1 MNENTQSLTEGNQVS
16 PAILTPPPPTPKTLD
31 DKVRESVEDSAR
43 PPTPQQPLE
52 PLGNTVEPSQGIGL
66 ANGFLIKSSRKPRKS
81 RAKGRSK
88 GSAKHRAKLRAR
100 LESGEAIESQSQL
113 ESQSGSQLGG
123 EGVHS
128 SPLSPSEILTP
139 NLLKSI
145 DKGFSGGVL
154 EVSPELYNEV
164 VALVDK
170 RIRAHLKARDEAK
183 PVEVEE
189 EKPVMFNPEVVP
201 IVWHIDGEG
210 AMEAEI
216 VAAPRNPAMRLIRFP
231 EDKPEDG
238 DNTHVLWVDRNLI
251 PMVGFRVSVKPS
263 NVEGEAGY
271 RLCGEY
277 GRKGGRIH

>member
-1 MNENTQSLTEGNQVS
+1 MNENTPSPTEGNQVI
-16 PAILTPPPPTPKTLD
+16 PLILVGPPLTFKD
-31 DKVRESVEDSAR
+31 IDYNAGESVEGSAR

-52 PLGNTVEPSQGIGL
+52 PLGNTVEATAAIGL
-66 ANGFLIKSSRKPRKS
+66 ANASPSYTVKRARKS

-88 GSAKHRAKLRAR
+88 GSAKHRARLRLR

-113 ESQSGSQLGG
+113 ESQPASQLGG
-123 EGVHS
+123 EGVAMPVAH
-128 SPLSPSEILTP
+128 EAGTNTP

-170 RIRAHLKARDEAK
+170 RIRAHFKARDEAK

-231 EDKPEDG
+231 YDGPEDG

-263 NVEGEAGY
+263 NVEGEVGY

>member
-1 MNENTQSLTEGNQVS
+1 MKENTPLPTEGESVS
-16 PAILTPPPPTPKTLD
+16 PAILTPPPHTPKD
-31 DKVRESVEDSAR
+31 IEYNAGESVEGSLR
-43 PPTPQQPLE
+43 PTTSPQPLSIE
-52 PLGNTVEPSQGIGL
+52 PSAVEPSAAHSL
-66 ANGFLIKSSRKPRKS
+66 PDTLVKYSPKRPRKS

-113 ESQSGSQLGG
+113 ESQSASQLGG
-123 EGVHS
+123 EGVQ
-128 SPLSPSEILTP
+128 ILGQENINIHTP

>member
-1 MNENTQSLTEGNQVS
+1 MNENTPLPTEENQVS
-16 PAILTPPPPTPKTLD
+16 PAILTPPPHTPKD
-31 DKVRESVEDSAR
+31 IEPSQGESVEGLAR
-43 PPTPQQPLE
+43 PPTSQQPLTTE
-52 PLGNTVEPSQGIGL
+52 PSAVEASQGIAIGN
-66 ANGFLIKSSRKPRKS
+66 ASPSYSPKKPRKS

-88 GSAKHRAKLRAR
+88 GSAKHRAKLRHA

-113 ESQSGSQLGG
+113 ASQAQAQLGG
-123 EGVHS
+123 EGVAM
-128 SPLSPSEILTP
+128 PVGGVKEILTP

-170 RIRAHLKARDEAK
+170 RIRAHFKARDEAK

-231 EDKPEDG
+231 DDGPEDG

>member
-1 MNENTQSLTEGNQVS
+1 MPV
-16 PAILTPPPPTPKTLD
+16 A
-31 DKVRESVEDSAR
+31 
-43 PPTPQQPLE
+43 
-52 PLGNTVEPSQGIGL
+52 
-66 ANGFLIKSSRKPRKS
+66 
-81 RAKGRSK
+81 
-88 GSAKHRAKLRAR
+88 H
-100 LESGEAIESQSQL
+100 EA
-113 ESQSGSQLGG
+113 GTN
-123 EGVHS
+123 
-128 SPLSPSEILTP
+128 TP

-154 EVSPELYNEV
+154 EVNAELYNEV

-170 RIRAHLKARDEAK
+170 RIRAHLKARDEAR

-201 IVWHIDGEG
+201 IVWHGDGEG

-231 EDKPEDG
+231 EDGPEDG

>member
-1 MNENTQSLTEGNQVS
+1 MNENTPLLTEGNQV
-16 PAILTPPPPTPKTLD
+16 ILLNQTPPPSTYKD
-31 DKVRESVEDSAR
+31 I
-43 PPTPQQPLE
+43 
-52 PLGNTVEPSQGIGL
+52 GNTVEATAEAPASPPSPQQPPEPVENTVEAIAAVAIGDAL
-66 ANGFLIKSSRKPRKS
+66 LTYSPKRARKS

-88 GSAKHRAKLRAR
+88 GSAKHRAKLRLR
-100 LESGEAIESQSQL
+100 LESGEAIETQSQL
-113 ESQSGSQLGG
+113 GSQSGSQLGG
-123 EGVHS
+123 EGVQVAGD
-128 SPLSPSEILTP
+128 EVAKMLTP

-154 EVSPELYNEV
+154 GDSPELYNEV

-170 RIRAHLKARDEAK
+170 RIKAHLKARDEAR

>member
-1 MNENTQSLTEGNQVS
+1 MPV
-16 PAILTPPPPTPKTLD
+16 A
-31 DKVRESVEDSAR
+31 
-43 PPTPQQPLE
+43 
-52 PLGNTVEPSQGIGL
+52 
-66 ANGFLIKSSRKPRKS
+66 
-81 RAKGRSK
+81 
-88 GSAKHRAKLRAR
+88 H
-100 LESGEAIESQSQL
+100 EA
-113 ESQSGSQLGG
+113 GTN
-123 EGVHS
+123 
-128 SPLSPSEILTP
+128 TP

-154 EVSPELYNEV
+154 GVSPELYNEV

-170 RIRAHLKARDEAK
+170 RIRAHLKARDEAR

>member
-1 MNENTQSLTEGNQVS
+1 MNENTQSLTEGESVS
-16 PAILTPPPPTPKTLD
+16 PAILTPPPPTPKDL
-31 DKVRESVEDSAR
+31 ESSQGESLESSAR
-43 PPTPQQPLE
+43 PLTPQQPLNLVAE
-52 PLGNTVEPSQGIGL
+52 AVEASQAIAIGNPLPLYSP
-66 ANGFLIKSSRKPRKS
+66 KKPRKS

-88 GSAKHRAKLRAR
+88 GSAKHRARLRAR
-100 LESGEAIESQSQL
+100 LESGEAIDTQ
-113 ESQSGSQLGG
+113 SQLGG
-123 EGVHS
+123 EGVQVLGQENINIH
-128 SPLSPSEILTP
+128 TP

-154 EVSPELYNEV
+154 GDSPELYNEV

-170 RIRAHLKARDEAK
+170 RIKAHLKARDEAR

>member
-1 MNENTQSLTEGNQVS
+1 MNENTLTPLEGESVS
-16 PAILTPPPPTPKTLD
+16 PASLTPPPPTSETL
-31 DKVRESVEDSAR
+31 KERVEESLEGLPR
-43 PPTPQQPLE
+43 PPTLPQPINLI
-52 PLGNTVEPSQGIGL
+52 GNTVEANAGIAIGNASPSFIV
-66 ANGFLIKSSRKPRKS
+66 KRPRKS

-88 GSAKHRAKLRAR
+88 GSAKHRAKLRLR
-100 LESGEAIESQSQL
+100 LESGEAIETQSQL
-113 ESQSGSQLGG
+113 DAQSASQLGG
-123 EGVHS
+123 EGVAMLVAH
-128 SPLSPSEILTP
+128 EAGTNTP

-154 EVSPELYNEV
+154 EVNAELYNEV

-170 RIRAHLKARDEAK
+170 RIRAHLKARDEAR

-201 IVWHIDGEG
+201 IVWHGDGEG

-216 VAAPRNPAMRLIRFP
+216 VAAPRNPALRLIRF
-231 EDKPEDG
+231 PEDG

>member
-1 MNENTQSLTEGNQVS
+1 MNENTQSLTEGESVS
-16 PAILTPPPPTPKTLD
+16 PAIQIPPPPTPQDIKNT
-31 DKVRESVEDSAR
+31 VEATAEGSAR
-43 PPTPQQPLE
+43 PPSPQQPIN
-52 PLGNTVEPSQGIGL
+52 PVGNTLEATAATGIG
-66 ANGFLIKSSRKPRKS
+66 NTSPTYNPRKPRKS

-88 GSAKHRAKLRAR
+88 GSAKHRARLRAR
-100 LESGEAIESQSQL
+100 LESGEAIDTQSQL
-113 ESQSGSQLGG
+113 ESQAGYQLGG
-123 EGVHS
+123 EGVQVAGN
-128 SPLSPSEILTP
+128 EVAKMLTP

-154 EVSPELYNEV
+154 GDSPELYNEV

-170 RIRAHLKARDEAK
+170 RIRAHLKARDEAR

>member
-1 MNENTQSLTEGNQVS
+1 MNENTLTPLEGESVIPLNL
-16 PAILTPPPPTPKTLD
+16 IPPPPTPETL
-31 DKVRESVEDSAR
+31 KEHVEESVEGSTR
-43 PPTPQQPLE
+43 PPTSPKPLSTE
-52 PLGNTVEPSQGIGL
+52 PNAVEPSQGIGL
-66 ANGFLIKSSRKPRKS
+66 ANASPSYSPKKPRKS

-88 GSAKHRAKLRAR
+88 GSAKHRARLRAR
-100 LESGEAIESQSQL
+100 LESGESL
-113 ESQSGSQLGG
+113 EPASQLGG
-123 EGVHS
+123 EGVAMPVAH
-128 SPLSPSEILTP
+128 EAGTNTP

-170 RIRAHLKARDEAK
+170 RIRAHFKARDEAK

-231 EDKPEDG
+231 DDGPEDG

>member
-1 MNENTQSLTEGNQVS
+1 MNENTQSPTEGESVIPLNQV
-16 PAILTPPPPTPKTLD
+16 APPPTPKD
-31 DKVRESVEDSAR
+31 IESNAGESVESLAR
-43 PPTPQQPLE
+43 PPTPQQPLNLVAE
-52 PLGNTVEPSQGIGL
+52 AVEPSAAHSL
-66 ANGFLIKSSRKPRKS
+66 PDTLVKYSPKKPRKS

-88 GSAKHRAKLRAR
+88 GSSKHRAKLRLR
-100 LESGEAIESQSQL
+100 LESGEAIETQYQADA
-113 ESQSGSQLGG
+113 QAQAQLGG
-123 EGVHS
+123 EGVQI
-128 SPLSPSEILTP
+128 LSQENKNIHTP

-154 EVSPELYNEV
+154 EVNAELYNEV

-170 RIRAHLKARDEAK
+170 RIRAHLKARDEAR

-201 IVWHIDGEG
+201 IVWHGDGEG

-216 VAAPRNPAMRLIRFP
+216 VAAPRNPAMRLIRF
-231 EDKPEDG
+231 PEDG

>member
-1 MNENTQSLTEGNQVS
+1 MNENTLTPQEGESVS
-16 PAILTPPPPTPKTLD
+16 PAILTPPPNTPKD
-31 DKVRESVEDSAR
+31 IEEQVEDNVEGPAR
-43 PPTPQQPLE
+43 PPTPQQPINLV
-52 PLGNTVEPSQGIGL
+52 GNTVEATAAIGIGN
-66 ANGFLIKSSRKPRKS
+66 ASPSYTVKRARKS

-88 GSAKHRAKLRAR
+88 GSAKHRARLRAR
-100 LESGEAIESQSQL
+100 LESGEDIDTQSQL
-113 ESQSGSQLGG
+113 EAQSGSQLGG
-123 EGVHS
+123 EGVQVAS
-128 SPLSPSEILTP
+128 NEGAKMLTP

-154 EVSPELYNEV
+154 EISPELYNEV

-170 RIRAHLKARDEAK
+170 RIRAHFKARDEAR

-231 EDKPEDG
+231 DDGPEDG

>member
-1 MNENTQSLTEGNQVS
+1 MNENTLTPLEENQVI
-16 PAILTPPPPTPKTLD
+16 PLNQVAPPNTLKD
-31 DKVRESVEDSAR
+31 LESSQGESLEGSAR
-43 PPTPQQPLE
+43 PPTPPQPINLV
-52 PLGNTVEPSQGIGL
+52 GNTVEPSQAIAIG
-66 ANGFLIKSSRKPRKS
+66 NTSPSYSPKRPRKS

-88 GSAKHRAKLRAR
+88 GSAKHRARLRAR
-100 LESGEAIESQSQL
+100 LESGEATDTQSQL
-113 ESQSGSQLGG
+113 EAQSGYQLGG
-123 EGVHS
+123 EGVAMPVAH
-128 SPLSPSEILTP
+128 EAGTNTP

-154 EVSPELYNEV
+154 GDSPELYNEV

-170 RIRAHLKARDEAK
+170 RIKAHLKARDEAR

>member
-1 MNENTQSLTEGNQVS
+1 MNENTQSLTEGNQV
-16 PAILTPPPPTPKTLD
+16 ILLSLTTPPSTPKD
-31 DKVRESVEDSAR
+31 IEEQVGESVEGSPR
-43 PPTPQQPLE
+43 PPTPQPPLNLVAE
-52 PLGNTVEPSQGIGL
+52 AVEPSQTIAVGNTSPSYTVKR
-66 ANGFLIKSSRKPRKS
+66 ARKS

-88 GSAKHRAKLRAR
+88 GSAKHRARLRLR
-100 LESGEAIESQSQL
+100 LELGEAVESQ
-113 ESQSGSQLGG
+113 SQLGG
-123 EGVHS
+123 EGVAI
-128 SPLSPSEILTP
+128 PVGGVKEILTP

-154 EVSPELYNEV
+154 EVNAELYNEV

-170 RIRAHLKARDEAK
+170 RIRAHLKARDEAR

-231 EDKPEDG
+231 EDGPEDG

>member
-1 MNENTQSLTEGNQVS
+1 MNENTQSPLEGESVS
-16 PAILTPPPPTPKTLD
+16 PAILTPPPNTPKD
-31 DKVRESVEDSAR
+31 IEEQVEDNVEGPAR
-43 PPTPQQPLE
+43 PPTSPQPLE
-52 PLGNTVEPSQGIGL
+52 PLGNAVKPSAAHSLPDASPSYTV
-66 ANGFLIKSSRKPRKS
+66 KRPRKS

-88 GSAKHRAKLRAR
+88 GSAKHRAKLRLR

-113 ESQSGSQLGG
+113 ESQPASQLGG
-123 EGVHS
+123 EGVAMPVAH
-128 SPLSPSEILTP
+128 EAGTNTP

-154 EVSPELYNEV
+154 EVSPELYNEI

-170 RIRAHLKARDEAK
+170 RIRAHFKARDEAK

-231 EDKPEDG
+231 DDGPEDG

>member
-1 MNENTQSLTEGNQVS
+1 MNENTQSPTEGNQVI
-16 PAILTPPPPTPKTLD
+16 PLNQVAPPPTSETLTER
-31 DKVRESVEDSAR
+31 VEESLEVAAR
-43 PPTPQQPLE
+43 PPTPQQPINLVAE
-52 PLGNTVEPSQGIGL
+52 AVEPSAAHSLGNPSPSYIVKR
-66 ANGFLIKSSRKPRKS
+66 ARKS

-88 GSAKHRAKLRAR
+88 GSAKHRAKLRLR
-100 LESGEAIESQSQL
+100 LELGEDIESQSQADA
-113 ESQSGSQLGG
+113 QAQAQLGG
-123 EGVHS
+123 EGVQI
-128 SPLSPSEILTP
+128 LSQENKNIHTP

-154 EVSPELYNEV
+154 EVNAELYNEV

-170 RIRAHLKARDEAK
+170 RIRAHLKARDEAR

-201 IVWHIDGEG
+201 IVWHGDGEG

-231 EDKPEDG
+231 EDGPEDG

>member
-1 MNENTQSLTEGNQVS
+1 MNENTPLPTEGESVS
-16 PAILTPPPPTPKTLD
+16 PAILVAPPNTPKD
-31 DKVRESVEDSAR
+31 IEEQVEDNVEGAAR
-43 PPTPQQPLE
+43 PPTSPQPINLV
-52 PLGNTVEPSQGIGL
+52 GNTVEHSVGLGL
-66 ANGFLIKSSRKPRKS
+66 ANASPTYSPRKPRKS

-88 GSAKHRAKLRAR
+88 GSAKHRARLRLR
-100 LESGEAIESQSQL
+100 LESGESL
-113 ESQSGSQLGG
+113 EPASQLGG
-123 EGVHS
+123 EGVAMPVAH
-128 SPLSPSEILTP
+128 EAGTNTP

-154 EVSPELYNEV
+154 GGSPELYNEV

-170 RIRAHLKARDEAK
+170 RIRAHFKARDEAK

-216 VAAPRNPAMRLIRFP
+216 VAAPRNPAMRLIRFL
-231 EDKPEDG
+231 DDGPEDG

>member
-1 MNENTQSLTEGNQVS
+1 LVKYS
-16 PAILTPPPPTPKTLD
+16 PK
-31 DKVRESVEDSAR
+31 
-43 PPTPQQPLE
+43 
-52 PLGNTVEPSQGIGL
+52 
-66 ANGFLIKSSRKPRKS
+66 KPRKS

-88 GSAKHRAKLRAR
+88 GSAKHRARLRLR
-100 LESGEAIESQSQL
+100 LESGEDIESQSQADA
-113 ESQSGSQLGG
+113 QAQAQLGG
-123 EGVHS
+123 EGVQI
-128 SPLSPSEILTP
+128 LSQENKNIHTP

-154 EVSPELYNEV
+154 EVNAELYNEV

-170 RIRAHLKARDEAK
+170 RIRAHLKARDEAR

-201 IVWHIDGEG
+201 IVWHGDGEG

-216 VAAPRNPAMRLIRFP
+216 VAAPRNPAMRLIRF
-231 EDKPEDG
+231 PEDG

>member
-1 MNENTQSLTEGNQVS
+1 MNENTLTPLEENQVI
-16 PAILTPPPPTPKTLD
+16 PLNQTPPPPTSETLE
-31 DKVRESVEDSAR
+31 DKVGESVEAPAR
-43 PPTPQQPLE
+43 PSTPQQPLNLVAE
-52 PLGNTVEPSQGIGL
+52 AVEPSAAHSL
-66 ANGFLIKSSRKPRKS
+66 PDTLPFYSPKKPRKS
-81 RAKGRSK
+81 RAKGKSK
-88 GSAKHRAKLRAR
+88 GSAKHRARLRAR
-100 LESGEAIESQSQL
+100 LESGEAVDTQSQL
-113 ESQSGSQLGG
+113 ESQSGHQLGG
-123 EGVHS
+123 EGVAM
-128 SPLSPSEILTP
+128 PVGGVKEMLTP

-154 EVSPELYNEV
+154 GDSPELYNEV

-170 RIRAHLKARDEAK
+170 RIRAHLKARDEVR

-238 DNTHVLWVDRNLI
+238 DNTHILWVDRNLI

>member
-1 MNENTQSLTEGNQVS
+1 MNENTQSFTEGESVS
-16 PAILTPPPPTPKTLD
+16 PAILTPPPNTPKALE
-31 DKVRESVEDSAR
+31 DKAGESVEGSAR
-43 PPTPQQPLE
+43 PPTSQQPLE
-52 PLGNTVEPSQGIGL
+52 PLGNTVEASQAIGIG
-66 ANGFLIKSSRKPRKS
+66 NTSPTYSPRKPRKS

-88 GSAKHRAKLRAR
+88 GSAKHRARLRAR

-113 ESQSGSQLGG
+113 ESQSAYQLGG
-123 EGVHS
+123 EGVQVAS
-128 SPLSPSEILTP
+128 NEGAKMLTP

-170 RIRAHLKARDEAK
+170 RIRAHFKARDEAK

-231 EDKPEDG
+231 YDGPEDG